1 MTKMQFVEQ
10 AIAGIEEKATTR
22 QKEATKL
29 LVEALSGDVSA
40 KVRLMEG
47 ISTSDIP
54 TLLTPAINVT
64 FLAKYAAQPAVWNQ
78 IAEEYMV
85 PSFGEIKFGDFNI
98 DPSALI
104 SKNGEEYVAGG
115 LPVVGEYDEYPAVKF
130 TTTTLNKSIDN
141 KRGVRARLSWETLR
155 KTGNFDI
162 LGRFTDAFATYA
174 AKQEDIALAQ
184 LFVTSG
190 GAAGSDWSGLGLAG
204 NPDLTADGYGAL
216 GEALAA
222 SRAQKVD
229 GVPVS
234 ASTFKLVY
242 GAALAPTVDKILS
255 ISNLVV
261 TDSNGT
267 YDVNASLITGKFRPI
282 EFSTMDL
289 VSGGQTDGFWF
300 VIPEGQLRPQFL
312 EVFLEGMRA
321 PMISVKD
328 SGHFSLAGGEV
339 PVREGS
345 FDEDDIQTR
354 VRHVVDAVAVDLTGS
369 VYSTGAGS

>member
-1 MTKMQFVEQ
+1 MTKMQLVEQ
-10 AIAGIEEKATTR
+10 AINKIEETATDR

-40 KVRLMEG
+40 KIHLMEG

-64 FLAKYAAQPAVWNQ
+64 FLAKYAAQTPVWDQ
-78 IAEEYMV
+78 IAQEYMV

-104 SKNGEEYVAGG
+104 GKMGEEYISGG
-115 LPVVGEYDEYPAVKF
+115 LPVVGEYDEYPAVAF
-130 TTTTLNKSIDN
+130 TTTTLNRSIDR
-141 KRGVRARLSWETLR
+141 KRGVRARMSWESLR
-155 KTGNFDI
+155 KVGNFDM
-162 LGRFTDAFATYA
+162 LGKFTDAFATYA

-184 LFVTSG
+184 LFVTTA
-190 GAAGSDWSGLGLAG
+190 GAVGSDWAGKGLTG
-204 NPDLTADGYGAL
+204 NPALTSDGYGAL
-216 GEALAA
+216 GDALAA
-222 SRAQKVD
+222 SRAQTVD

-234 ASTFKLVY
+234 ASTYKLIY
-242 GAALAPTVDKILS
+242 GAALAPTVDRILS
-255 ISNLVV
+255 ISNLQV
-261 TDSNGT
+261 TDSNGV
-267 YDVNASLITGKFRPI
+267 YDVNASLVTGKFRPI
-282 EFSTMDL
+282 EFNTMDL
-289 VSGGQTDGFWF
+289 VSGGTTDGFWF
-300 VIPEGQLRPQFL
+300 VVPEGQARPQFL

-328 SGHFSLAGGEV
+328 SGHFSLAGGVV

-345 FDEDDIQTR
+345 FDEDDVQTR
-354 VRHVVDAVAVDLTGS
+354 VRHVVDAVSVDLTGS